1 MFRLELVI
9 GFLILAV
16 VSGEPQHYYH
26 PIAYPVQYLYPSPV
40 YAVNNQPSAQLES
53 SHQPS
58 EFFRSGGFPYQQE
71 PQQQQ
76 PSVPAGIPHD
86 SRFFNLLSGNNGGA
100 LIKLTYSTS
109 ITTTTN
115 TITKFC
121 TTSTAP
127 LITCSP
133 AGRRRRSASRRGL
146 FHNDD
151 DATAFNEKIDSV
163 KPDSE
168 LPAALNEDVKINRE
182 ARMELPSSSLRS
194 SMSGNRVIGRQL
206 ISWGVSTSTVTAIAT
221 FTSVLTAVCAS
232 TSGFAACVSG

>member
-1 MFRLELVI
+1 MRHKIQSLSSDQRQSKILTKKMFRLELVI
-9 GFLILAV
+9 GFLISCHFLAV

-26 PIAYPVQYLYPSPV
+26 PIGYPVQYLYPSPV
-40 YAVNNQPSAQLES
+40 YAANNQPSQLES

-58 EFFRSGGFPYQQE
+58 EFFRSGGFPFQQE

-76 PSVPAGIPHD
+76 PSVPAGIPGD
-86 SRFFNLLSGNNGGA
+86 SRFFNLLSVNNGGA
-100 LIKLTYSTS
+100 LITLTYSTS
-109 ITTTTN
+109 KTTTTN

-151 DATAFNEKIDSV
+151 DTTAFNEKIDSV
-163 KPDSE
+163 KP
-168 LPAALNEDVKINRE
+168 
-182 ARMELPSSSLRS
+182 
-194 SMSGNRVIGRQL
+194 
-206 ISWGVSTSTVTAIAT
+206 
-221 FTSVLTAVCAS
+221 
-232 TSGFAACVSG
+232 